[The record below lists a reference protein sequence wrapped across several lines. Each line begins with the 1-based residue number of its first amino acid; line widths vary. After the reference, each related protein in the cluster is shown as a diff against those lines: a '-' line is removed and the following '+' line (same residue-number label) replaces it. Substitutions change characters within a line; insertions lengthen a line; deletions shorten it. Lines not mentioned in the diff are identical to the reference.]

1 MTRTALA
8 VLAVVGAVALGAAGC
23 GGDGSGSGSGGDALS
38 KDAYTT
44 AINDAGKALGQT
56 FDDLAA
62 EANALS
68 AEDISTGQDFTDLT
82 EGLAEAIGA
91 GITAVETEADELDAL
106 TPPEDAQEANGQL
119 AEGLNA
125 LAADMEE
132 IQAALEGGD
141 FAGFFDLATS
151 LQNIESSDA
160 GMLITGAI
168 DDLKS
173 KGYDLDESE

>member
-23 GGDGSGSGSGGDALS
+23 GGDGSGSGSGGEALS

-44 AINDAGKALGQT
+44 AINDAGKALAQT
-56 FDDLAA
+56 FDDLAT

-68 AEDISTGQDFTDLT
+68 AEDISTGQDT
-82 EGLAEAIGA
+82 
-91 GITAVETEADELDAL
+91 
-106 TPPEDAQEANGQL
+106 
-119 AEGLNA
+119 
-125 LAADMEE
+125 
-132 IQAALEGGD
+132 
-141 FAGFFDLATS
+141 GFFDLATS